1 MKRLLLICLV
11 VFTTL
16 ASGCSLLRS
25 RAQPW
30 AQAQQEKSLKMPPGM
45 NVPSSAA
52 AMHVADVSASASQI
66 PVDNN
71 GMPPGI
77 GNGTA
82 ETVVSI
88 PGGPATSK
96 SLVFS
101 DTPDSVYR
109 RVGMAL
115 QRGDVGTVTASD
127 TSAHRYEIEVK
138 TKGKTQPESR
148 GFFSRIFSVFS
159 HHQVSWVRATV
170 KVQIQADGKQSK
182 VVLQGPGKAVSKVAT
197 LLAARLAGN

>member
-16 ASGCSLLRS
+16 ASGCSLLPS
-25 RAQPW
+25 HEQPW
-30 AQAQQEKSLKMPPGM
+30 ARAQQEKPLQVPPGM
-45 NVPSSAA
+45 HAPSSAA
-52 AMHVADVSASASQI
+52 AMHVADISANENQMSVNESSL
-66 PVDNN
+66 
-71 GMPPGI
+71 PPGV
-77 GNGTA
+77 GNGTTEA
-82 ETVVSI
+82 AASI
-88 PGGPATSK
+88 PDRSAASK

-115 QRGDVGTVTASD
+115 QRGDMGTVTASD
-127 TSAHRYEIEVK
+127 ASAHRYAIEVK
-138 TKGKTQPESR
+138 TRRKAPLENR

-159 HHQVSWVRATV
+159 HRQTSWVKAIV
-170 KVQIQADGKQSK
+170 KVQVLADGKQSK
-182 VVLQGPGKAVSKVAT
+182 VVLKGPGQAVSKVGT